1 MSLLY
6 SIAAACSPD
15 ALAQQL
21 KDQPDVNCRTILNG
35 FTPLH
40 IAVSG
45 LASDSMERR
54 QIIRLLHLA
63 GADLEAKSH
72 DKGFTPLHLAVLC
85 DRPVCVAAL
94 LDCGA
99 DIHATDFT
107 GATALH
113 GAAFDGHVGLIDILL
128 RAGARLDQANHHGA
142 TPISLARDRGHLE
155 IAHRLEESLHLMQS
169 RARQSP
175 MAADRTGT

>member
-6 SIAAACSPD
+6 AIAAACSPD

-21 KDQPDVNCRTILNG
+21 KDQPDVNCRTLLSG

-45 LASDSMERR
+45 LASDSPERR

-63 GADLEAKSH
+63 GADLEAKSR

-107 GATALH
+107 GTTALH
-113 GAAFDGHVGLIDILL
+113 GAAFHGLIGLIDILL
-128 RAGARLDQANHHGA
+128 RAGARPDQANHQGD